1 MRHVHAR
8 PLHRRPPRHHSA
20 GRMHAHNLCP
30 GRRAIRHLDESLR
43 GLPKR
48 ETGSGLRSNTNI
60 EVPNPCSD
68 APPCSPPETTRRVG
82 WRSREVRGAAG
93 SRPAARPAALVRC
106 PRRRR
111 EARAAS
117 RRAADGPPA
126 RRAKGVAWGASA
138 QATLLPSTSV
148 AQSDQRNASRVPR
161 LTGRRRPKGR
171 ARRCRGRGVASA
183 VRACAAAAKGRGQ
196 GRTSR
201 RATAYTSRVC
211 GFVASVGGHFEGH
224 GPIVLY

>member
-1 MRHVHAR
+1 MRR
-8 PLHRRPPRHHSA
+8 ELH
-20 GRMHAHNLCP
+20 
-30 GRRAIRHLDESLR
+30 
-43 GLPKR
+43 
-48 ETGSGLRSNTNI
+48 
-60 EVPNPCSD
+60 
-68 APPCSPPETTRRVG
+68 
-82 WRSREVRGAAG
+82 AAG
-93 SRPAARPAALVRC
+93 GGKGTRPEV
-106 PRRRR
+106 
-111 EARAAS
+111 RAAS
-117 RRAADGPPA
+117 RRGADGRP

-201 RATAYTSRVC
+201 RETVYTSSVC